1 MLEQIKAKLSRA
13 ACDPTVVMALVI
25 LMYLAKAAFKITV
38 GTHIHSPMIAG
49 DGYHNLADLLEAA
62 AVIVVIFVSMR
73 PSTQQ
78 YPFGR
83 KNVEFFT
90 SLAIGLGLLA
100 MSCQFALK
108 SVVGLLH
115 MAPELDT
122 AVRAV
127 LPLPVHEQLMMDSA
141 TFPWALAVTA
151 CSVILSF
158 VVGRY
163 QVAIGRKSGHAS
175 MVADGEETLSD
186 GTIESVT
193 VAGVLGEYLLHL
205 PWLEYPLGLIVAFL
219 IARTGRELF
228 VSAWRVLLQ
237 HSIGVEHESRIR
249 ELTRQVPGVLD
260 VTELKTFQVG
270 HIAVCMMSVTSRAG
284 ALAVPHVKYGI
295 EHAVECYVL
304 AQEFKE
310 CELHIRFTRP
320 DPQYR
325 RVAFAAIKEG
335 ELLVIAPSLD
345 QATHLLICDQEEG
358 EFVRIK
364 AERSPADS
372 VSFLVEKRV
381 AQLYVFADCGQP
393 GPEDDRLSVR
403 GISVTAA
410 VSYLPSVLGLAVERD
425 S

>member
-1 MLEQIKAKLSRA
+1 MLKQIKQKLARA
-13 ACDPTVVMALVI
+13 AGNPTAVMSLVM
-25 LMYLAKAAFKITV
+25 LMYVAKAVFKIAV

-62 AVIVVIFVSMR
+62 AVIVVILVSMR

-90 SLAIGLGLLA
+90 SLAIGLGLLV
-100 MSCQFALK
+100 MSIQFAFK
-108 SVVGLLH
+108 SLIGLLH
-115 MAPELDT
+115 LAPQLDA
-122 AVRAV
+122 AVREV
-127 LPLPVHEQLMMDSA
+127 LPLPVHEQLVMDSA

-151 CSVILSF
+151 CSVLLSF

-163 QVAIGRKSGHAS
+163 QVAVGRSSGHAS

-186 GTIESVT
+186 GTIECVT

-205 PWLEYPLGLIVAFL
+205 PWLEYPLGLVVAFL

-228 VSAWRVLLQ
+228 VGAWRVLLQ
-237 HSIGVEHESRIR
+237 HSIGAEHESRIC

-260 VTELKTFQVG
+260 VSELKTFQVG

-295 EHAVECYVL
+295 EHAVESYIL
-304 AQEFKE
+304 QQEFKE

-325 RVAFAAIKEG
+325 RIAYAALKAG
-335 ELLVIAPSLD
+335 EWMVIAPALD
-345 QATHLLICDQEEG
+345 RCTHLLICDEEEG
-358 EFVRIK
+358 EVVRIK
-364 AERSPADS
+364 AERCPADP
-372 VSFLVEKRV
+372 VAFLVEKRV
-381 AQLYVFADCGQP
+381 AQLFVFCDCGP
-393 GPEDDRLSVR
+393 EGPQDWRLAAR
-403 GISVTAA
+403 GINLVAA
-410 VSYLPSVLGLAVERD
+410 VSYLPSVLGLSVER
-425 S
+425 